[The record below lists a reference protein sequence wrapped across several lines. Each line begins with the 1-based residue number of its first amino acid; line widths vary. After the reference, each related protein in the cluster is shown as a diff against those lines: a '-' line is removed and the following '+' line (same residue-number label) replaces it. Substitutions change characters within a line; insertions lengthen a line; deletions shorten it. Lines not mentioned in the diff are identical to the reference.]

1 MRATV
6 GVTIPI
12 FDFGASKS
20 RETQAQLQAQSAE
33 QSKIFTT
40 RMLEQQYRS
49 AILQANSAR
58 ERIRLIGDNIKNA
71 EKVVEVSTLRYRAGE
86 APITEVTDAQIQVIT
101 LRTALYQAIYD
112 YQIALTRIRQA
123 VGK

>member
-1 MRATV
+1 
-6 GVTIPI
+6 
-12 FDFGASKS
+12 
-20 RETQAQLQAQSAE
+20 
-33 QSKIFTT
+33 
-40 RMLEQQYRS
+40 
-49 AILQANSAR
+49 
-58 ERIRLIGDNIKNA
+58 DNIKNA

-112 YQIALTRIRQA
+112 YQIALARLRQA